1 MTCDKNAMTSHPRA
15 CPDCAQ
21 RRRGFLSRLT
31 KDVADQTMCVMRR
44 RRFPQGTVL
53 GREGEL
59 PDGVYAIQEG
69 LVKLV
74 GPGPHGHPRIVDL
87 MGPGDIV
94 GLGSVFG
101 RRLAFDTIAITEL
114 TACYSTIAAFKGL
127 LSSNALVALGLAD
140 HLSCVVD
147 REGERLRGLGT
158 NTAIERVAAFL
169 VDGRLPRTGPNKIIL
184 PLRRRELAALLGVAP
199 ETVARSLTR
208 LAAEGLIKISSR
220 EITILDDEGLIS
232 RADGQKSAEGLAG
245 IAGMVV

>member
-1 MTCDKNAMTSHPRA
+1 MNTHPRT

-21 RRRGFLSRLT
+21 RRKGFLSRIPPE
-31 KDVADQTMCVMRR
+31 VMDQTMCVMRR
-44 RRFPQGTVL
+44 RRFPAGSVL
-53 GREGEL
+53 AREGEL

-87 MGPGDIV
+87 MGPGDLV
-94 GLGSVFG
+94 GLGGVFG
-101 RRLAFDTIAITEL
+101 RRTTFDTIAITEL
-114 TACYSTIAAFKGL
+114 AACYSSLQAFKGL
-127 LSSNALVALGLAD
+127 LTSNAEVATGLTD

-158 NTAIERVAAFL
+158 NTAIERVASFL
-169 VDGRLPRTGPNKIIL
+169 VDGRLPRMGPNRVIM

-208 LAAEGLIKISSR
+208 LAAEGLIRVSSR

-232 RADGQKSAEGLAG
+232 RADGQKSPAMPSVE
-245 IAGMVV
+245 V

>member
-1 MTCDKNAMTSHPRA
+1 MATHPRT

-21 RRRGFLSRLT
+21 RRRGFLSRLP
-31 KDVADQTMCVMRR
+31 KEVLDQTLCVMRR
-44 RRFPQGTVL
+44 RRFPPGTVL
-53 GREGEL
+53 AREGEL
-59 PDGVYAIQEG
+59 ADGVYSIQEG

-94 GLGSVFG
+94 GLGGLFG
-101 RRLAFDTIAITEL
+101 RRTTFDTIATTEL
-114 TACYSTIAAFKGL
+114 TACYSTVAAFKGL
-127 LSSNALVALGLAD
+127 LTSHAGVALGLAD

-147 REGERLRGLGT
+147 REAERLRGIGT
-158 NTAIERVAAFL
+158 NTAIERVASFL
-169 VDGRLPRTGPNKIIL
+169 VDGRLPRMTNNRVVL

-208 LAAEGLIKISSR
+208 LAAEGLIKVSSR

-232 RADGQKSAEGLAG
+232 RADGQKSATEA
-245 IAGMVV
+245 ASREV